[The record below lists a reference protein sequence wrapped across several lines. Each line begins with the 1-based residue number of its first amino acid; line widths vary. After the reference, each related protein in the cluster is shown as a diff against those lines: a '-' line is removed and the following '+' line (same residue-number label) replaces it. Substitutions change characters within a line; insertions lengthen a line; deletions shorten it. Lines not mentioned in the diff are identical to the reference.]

1 MTYHELETFNGDS
14 SSVVVHEPYFALSNL
29 QPGRNYSISIQAVAN
44 GIESV
49 DRSIFQA
56 TSEYPLSSLLLAEVQ
71 LPNNLP
77 YGFNELG
84 HPATAN

>member
-1 MTYHELETFNGDS
+1 VTYHELETFNGDS
-14 SSVVVHEPYFALSNL
+14 SSVTVHEPYFALSNL

-56 TSEYPLSSLLLAEVQ
+56 TSMSIIL
-71 LPNNLP
+71 
-77 YGFNELG
+77 
-84 HPATAN
+84 